1 MATQSKWLRS
11 LTQADQLD
19 KARLLAA
26 ASPKSGS
33 WLEVLP
39 VPNLGTRLDDEA
51 FRIGIGLRIG
61 TALCQPHKCR
71 CGSTVDARGL
81 HPLSCKYS
89 EGRFPRHGAIN
100 DIVKHALGVAGFPSQ
115 LEPVELDRGDGKR
128 PDGLTTF
135 SYKMGKSMVWDVT
148 VVDSYAA
155 TNINASAIKASSAAA
170 NAEEAKSL
178 KYAALS
184 QRYIFEGLAFVTSGE
199 LGPNAARV
207 INEIGDMMRRSTG
220 SFHTLRLMCR
230 EYVNNILEEIIS
242 EKIMAGLMKGIATND
257 LFSFEASEINCDF
270 GFHLIMH
277 SCSSLFT
284 SFYLFLPL
292 FTPCHRFKYAF
303 DPCLMILNLSPLF
316 KNLISISKTP
326 IFHMH
331 AANIMQ
337 HNTDIVNAP
346 PTFLATSDISTGQ
359 FELISS
365 SRYNREWFPSNSQ
378 AVSFNIFELI
388 LKTTILDIRA
398 AAMTVV
404 TLKHRNQTQI
414 QQQQYLAYQ
423 GLTCQDSEYN
433 RATLDY
439 CEENPHQ
446 SSVTY
451 PVVTSSDTKS
461 SRATLRSECT
471 FKGSSHSK
479 VYSEVLTSFE
489 FLMNSEV
496 SSSNGDEA
504 AFKEIL
510 IYQTLGQNTAQP
522 NRVKFEAS
530 KMCSHQYVVNGSSG
544 NGGHQQITHY
554 QYSSS

>member
-257 LFSFEASEINCDF
+257 LFSFEASEINC
-270 GFHLIMH
+270 
-277 SCSSLFT
+277 
-284 SFYLFLPL
+284 
-292 FTPCHRFKYAF
+292 
-303 DPCLMILNLSPLF
+303 
-316 KNLISISKTP
+316 
-326 IFHMH
+326 
-331 AANIMQ
+331 
-337 HNTDIVNAP
+337 
-346 PTFLATSDISTGQ
+346 
-359 FELISS
+359 
-365 SRYNREWFPSNSQ
+365 
-378 AVSFNIFELI
+378 
-388 LKTTILDIRA
+388 
-398 AAMTVV
+398 
-404 TLKHRNQTQI
+404 
-414 QQQQYLAYQ
+414 
-423 GLTCQDSEYN
+423 QDSEYN

>member
-220 SFHTLRLMCR
+220 
-230 EYVNNILEEIIS
+230 
-242 EKIMAGLMKGIATND
+242 
-257 LFSFEASEINCDF
+257 
-270 GFHLIMH
+270 
-277 SCSSLFT
+277 
-284 SFYLFLPL
+284 
-292 FTPCHRFKYAF
+292 
-303 DPCLMILNLSPLF
+303 
-316 KNLISISKTP
+316 
-326 IFHMH
+326 
-331 AANIMQ
+331 
-337 HNTDIVNAP
+337 
-346 PTFLATSDISTGQ
+346 Q